1 MNLADYYK
9 HDVDHNERLIDVK
22 WRDGGETIRVRL
34 KMSRYS
40 IVDIDPNGVET
51 VLYMIILYN

>member
-22 WRDGGETIRVRL
+22 WRNGWETIRVRT

-40 IVDIDPNGVET
+40 IVDIDPNGV
-51 VLYMIILYN
+51 